1 MDSLERQLPGKLE
14 MSDLIRM
21 VEIADFIR
29 KAEHNLFLAL
39 MAGLSG
45 V

>member
-1 MDSLERQLPGKLE
+1 MYSLERQLSGRLDI
-14 MSDLIRM
+14 SVIRM
-21 VEIADFIR
+21 VDIADFIR